1 MPSCFLSYKSLPR
14 ALCSTTSHG
23 CFNQSTAFQNK
34 CTPLLESPGV
44 FGTGD
49 CIMRALHTQGF
60 PPDSIIEFC
69 FINQVYVVRSR
80 CAVGGLRTLLAKLN
94 S

>member
-1 MPSCFLSYKSLPR
+1 
-14 ALCSTTSHG
+14 
-23 CFNQSTAFQNK
+23 
-34 CTPLLESPGV
+34 
-44 FGTGD
+44 
-49 CIMRALHTQGF
+49 MRALHTQGF